1 MNKKRAKRGFIFSTR
16 RRLKIDQLRNQFF
29 GDGDKD
35 VSKVEDGTGTNIAA
49 QNGSETAAPVRAGF
63 VTTPAIAETTVAPGE
78 AEARSLLKR
87 TPDSYLFNQAYGL
100 WFFIAWFFLILIIT
114 HEVSAEQ
121 YGIFAIALTAY
132 NTILYIIAF
141 GFEDATTTYI
151 PRVFAEHGRASA
163 ALLMRK
169 LLALRLGVLA
179 VSVVIM
185 LFALPA
191 LAMFIA
197 LMPFKGA
204 AGVAASLRNPELL
217 SHVIPIVVYVVGSS
231 LNSLLNALCAALMR
245 MRIVFVIGSVTQL
258 VVLVVGFVVLRLGS
272 GINGM
277 LWLLAITSLLNAAAF
292 AIWLA
297 PFIFTRRVPKATGQI
312 APIYN
317 QPLAPLLKLG
327 ISAWLTNLVT
337 GALLKQLSIILLGIF
352 AISVVEIGYF
362 NLSYQLADS
371 ANLLLVAGFAGV
383 SGSALAAAF
392 VGRNYE
398 RLSRS
403 WQALIKVETLLAAPV
418 LVFCLFNAPNIAH
431 ALYGSKFDAV
441 GPLLAIFLFFNILV
455 RVLGTT
461 IHQYA
466 LYVLNKARL
475 VVLSFWVGMVAVALL
490 GVLLIPRFGPAGAL
504 FADGVAKTI
513 TGALLLVFLW
523 RDLPHKYPLN
533 FTLRFLLALVLA
545 ALPSILWH
553 PSDHILL
560 ALSGCLFLA
569 LCFGLLLWIKPLSS
583 EDIMMIEGLNPRLVR
598 YIRWFA
604 QKQ

>member
-1 MNKKRAKRGFIFSTR
+1 MAKLQSKPSWLV
-16 RRLKIDQLRNQFF
+16 RLKIDQLRNQFF
-29 GDGDKD
+29 GDGEKD
-35 VSKVEDGTGTNIAA
+35 VSKVEDGNETIT
-49 QNGSETAAPVRAGF
+49 QNGSAPVAPLRDSF
-63 VTTPAIAETTVAPGE
+63 VMTPAIVETPVSPGE

-185 LFALPA
+185 LFALPV
-191 LAMFIA
+191 LAMLIT
-197 LMPFKGA
+197 LMPFKGS
-204 AGVAASLRNPELL
+204 AGVAAGLRNPELL
-217 SHVIPIVVYVVGSS
+217 SHVIPLVVYVVGSS

-258 VVLVVGFVVLRLGS
+258 VVLVVGFVVLRLGF

-297 PFIFTRRVPKATGQI
+297 PFIFTRRATSPI
-312 APIYN
+312 EPIYN

-431 ALYGSKFDAV
+431 ALYGSKFDPV

-513 TGALLLVFLW
+513 TGVLLLVFLW

-598 YIRWFA
+598 YMRWFA
-604 QKQ
+604 QKP

>member
-1 MNKKRAKRGFIFSTR
+1 MI
-16 RRLKIDQLRNQFF
+16 
-29 GDGDKD
+29 GDGKETD
-35 VSKVEDGTGTNIAA
+35 IA
-49 QNGSETAAPVRAGF
+49 QNGTEPAAPLKVGLA
-63 VTTPAIAETTVAPGE
+63 TTPAIVETPASPGE
-78 AEARSLLKR
+78 VEARSLLKR
-87 TPDSYLFNQAYGL
+87 APDSYLFNQAYGL

-114 HEVSAEQ
+114 REVSAEQ

-132 NTILYIIAF
+132 NTILYIIAL

-169 LLALRLGVLA
+169 LLALRLAILA

-185 LFALPA
+185 IFALPT
-191 LAMFIA
+191 LATLTA

-204 AGVAASLRNPELL
+204 AHAAATLRNPELL

-245 MRIVFVIGSVTQL
+245 MRIVFVIGSITQL
-258 VVLVVGFVVLRLGS
+258 VILALGFVVLQLGF

-297 PFIFTRRVPKATGQI
+297 PFIFTRRAAGSV
-312 APIYN
+312 YN

-352 AISVVEIGYF
+352 AISVIEIGYF

-403 WQALIKVETLLAAPV
+403 WQALIKVETLLAAPI
-418 LVFCLFNAPNIAH
+418 LVFCLFNASNIAH
-431 ALYGSKFDAV
+431 ALYGSQFDPV

-475 VVLSFWVGMVAVALL
+475 VVLSFWAGMAVLALL

-513 TGALLLVFLW
+513 TGALLLAFLW

-553 PSDHILL
+553 PSDRILL
-560 ALSGCLFLA
+560 VLSGCLFLA
-569 LCFGLLLWIKPLSS
+569 LCFGLLFWIKPLSS
-583 EDIMMIEGLNPRLVR
+583 EDVTMIADLNPRLVR
-598 YIRWFA
+598 YMRWFA
-604 QKQ
+604 RGQ